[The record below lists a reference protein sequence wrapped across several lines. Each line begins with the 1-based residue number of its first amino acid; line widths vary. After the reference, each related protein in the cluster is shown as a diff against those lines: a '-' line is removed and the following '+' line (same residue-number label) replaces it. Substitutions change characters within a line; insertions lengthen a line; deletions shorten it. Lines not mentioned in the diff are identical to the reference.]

1 MRHATFIMTLWMLTM
16 GCNNSGSSDK
26 PAGKSDKECLSQKN
40 EIQKVFDRKDF
51 NKTIEL
57 FIPFRDCYQDEVLYL
72 TKLGILYHTDH
83 QDSSANQI
91 FRQLFKKLDKEKSM
105 SDNDIALYKGSIYLM
120 LEEKDNLKAELE
132 KIDRSDLTKS
142 QEEKLQYLELFANQ
156 GEFIT
161 TSIKIEFEL
170 FE

>member
-1 MRHATFIMTLWMLTM
+1 MKHCISVKINIL
-16 GCNNSGSSDK
+16 SSIV
-26 PAGKSDKECLSQKN
+26 C
-40 EIQKVFDRKDF
+40 
-51 NKTIEL
+51 
-57 FIPFRDCYQDEVLYL
+57 
-72 TKLGILYHTDH
+72 LGILWSCTSKKGCIDPGSISFDPEAKISNESCAYPDYTL
-83 QDSSANQI
+83 NPI
-91 FRQLFKKLDKEKSM
+91 LFKKLDKEKSM
-105 SDNDIALYKGSIYLM
+105 SDNDIALYKGTIYLM